1 MSSISWETMD
11 EFWSREP
18 GTGRGNFAMMK
29 KLRSTSK
36 EALGLEDR
44 LLTLGSNALQYEF
57 GMGLACP
64 NLRI

>member
-1 MSSISWETMD
+1 MSSISWDTMD

-29 KLRSTSK
+29 KLRSTAK
-36 EALGLEDR
+36 EELGLEDR
-44 LLTLGSNALQYEF
+44 LLTLGPYALQYEV